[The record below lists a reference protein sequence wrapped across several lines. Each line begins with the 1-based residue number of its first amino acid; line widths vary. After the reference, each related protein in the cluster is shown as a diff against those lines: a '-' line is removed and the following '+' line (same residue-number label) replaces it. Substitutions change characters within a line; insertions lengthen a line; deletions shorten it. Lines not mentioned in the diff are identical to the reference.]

1 MLLIFCIVYIML
13 VAGGISL
20 TDPFCFGTTIYP
32 DQLYQDAWYSGGT
45 LICNHGIF
53 EYQSARLV

>member
-1 MLLIFCIVYIML
+1 ML